1 MIAYFWLDHEDFQ
14 KEVTYGLDAGGAEGF
29 GKVQLQEKGQ
39 LMEREAQ
46 AFNQKANA
54 HSACSGARGN
64 WRGVCAE
71 GGRMTLGTAWER
83 VSWALLSACPGCFS
97 ST

>member
-14 KEVTYGLDAGGAEGF
+14 KEGTYGLDAGGAEGF
-29 GKVQLQEKGQ
+29 GKAQLQEKGQ

-64 WRGVCAE
+64 WRGVCAV
-71 GGRMTLGTAWER
+71 GGG
-83 VSWALLSACPGCFS
+83 
-97 ST
+97 